1 MSVAVSTVDPISV
14 DSIETGR
21 KRFDKER
28 AILMFVRWRTGAS
41 HGDIGKEFNLSARR
55 VCTILHDGESRGF
68 FVLEREKID
77 NQRKQNSKS
86 KRNLAIYEQYLGGMR
101 ICDLARKYRIADQTV
116 HQIISKIQRDYP
128 ADLRAENIRTLL
140 AKKLKCGIK
149 QIGLCKSDRISE
161 ALSSILQDHCP
172 DARRKIV
179 RINEWIWELLQELK
193 PHFPEAAIAFKN
205 NRIYLF
211 LSPEKTFIIW

>member
-1 MSVAVSTVDPISV
+1 MSVAVSTVE
-14 DSIETGR
+14 IEKAGR
-21 KRFDKER
+21 KVFDKER
-28 AILMFVRWRTGAS
+28 AILMFIRWKTGDS

-55 VCTILHDGESRGF
+55 VCTILHQGEDRGF
-68 FVLEREKID
+68 FVLERERIGD
-77 NQRKQNSKS
+77 QRKQNSRS
-86 KRNLAIYEQYLGGMR
+86 KRNLAIYEQHLGGMR
-101 ICDLARKYRIADQTV
+101 VCDIARKYRVADQTV

-128 ADLRAENIRTLL
+128 ADLRADNIRGLL

-161 ALSSILQDHCP
+161 VLYSILQDHCP
-172 DARRKIV
+172 DVRRKMV
-179 RINEWIWELLQELK
+179 RINEEIRELLQELK
-193 PHFPEAAIAFKN
+193 PHFPEAAIAFKD